1 MKKFI
6 TTLLSIIMIMA
17 IVSCGGSGDDS
28 SSDKSTEEDTTKIE
42 KNIDA
47 TAEALGLTA
56 GDETYYQL
64 IGAKAGKQYNDGAIE
79 LYQFDENSDEYK
91 EIESTKTVANTNV
104 SAYKDGIVMLFVGTE
119 EDQNIIDKFNKL
131 EYK

>member
-17 IVSCGGSGDDS
+17 MVSCGGSGDDS

-47 TAEALGLTA
+47 TAEDLGLTA